1 MSAIKGLFPEKGEF
15 HLRTYDKLEEKLIDS
30 NLNRVGNFMTLFAF
44 LQNGLIQYYIL
55 YGVIFIITVMGF
67 TFRKAIISFL
77 ISFLA
82 LG

>member
-1 MSAIKGLFPEKGEF
+1 
-15 HLRTYDKLEEKLIDS
+15 
-30 NLNRVGNFMTLFAF
+30 MTLFGF

-55 YGVIFIITVMGF
+55 YGVFFIVAILGF
-67 TFRKAIISFL
+67 TFRKAIISFI

>member
-1 MSAIKGLFPEKGEF
+1 MHRLGRL
-15 HLRTYDKLEEKLIDS
+15 
-30 NLNRVGNFMTLFAF
+30 MTVFGF

-55 YGVIFIITVMGF
+55 YGVIFITTILAY
-67 TFRKAIISFL
+67 TFRQAIFSFI